1 SLYLPARSTT
11 APLRPAP
18 WPGDTLQKGTT
29 HDEATEGP
37 APRDARGHDG
47 RGRGLG
53 ELGGSHSGSSER
65 GEVCEVR
72 RRRVERQQELA
83 RPGAAALEP
92 ELAQH
97 ERFLRPPHH
106 RGRQLEGAAFSRNV
120 VEEQRERHCL
130 YVPASKRRR
139 VRA

>member
-1 SLYLPARSTT
+1 PCLVQRPYCPAPPSCCRRGARLLRSG
-11 APLRPAP
+11 PPP
-18 WPGDTLQKGTT
+18 WPGDTLQNGTT

-53 ELGGSHSGSSER
+53 ELGGSHSGRSER

-92 ELAQH
+92 
-97 ERFLRPPHH
+97 
-106 RGRQLEGAAFSRNV
+106 
-120 VEEQRERHCL
+120 
-130 YVPASKRRR
+130 
-139 VRA
+139 